1 MRGYVYLFMSFAF
14 SFEKLEVWQKSRSL
28 LMLVYQVTDSF
39 PKDERFGLISQM
51 RRSCL
56 SISSNLA
63 EGSARKTNKDKAHFT
78 SMAFSSAMEFLNQWI
93 IAKDLVYISDQQYET
108 VRAQLEEI
116 TNMLNGLRNAQLNK

>member
-1 MRGYVYLFMSFAF
+1 
-14 SFEKLEVWQKSRSL
+14 
-28 LMLVYQVTDSF
+28 MLVYQVTDSF